1 MTTADVL
8 ASLVQFLPVVLF
20 SSLAF
25 WRPNALL
32 FMLAAGTSLLVGLQ
46 WYDVY
51 TTPTGLTIGLMLIAY
66 SLVCVAFAFRCLFWR
81 EFREEE

>member
-8 ASLVQFLPVVLF
+8 ASLVQFLPVVFF

-25 WRPNALL
+25 WKLNALL
-32 FMLAAGTSLLVGLQ
+32 FMLAAGASLMVGLQ

-51 TTPTGLTIGLMLIAY
+51 TTPAGLTIGLMLIGY
-66 SLVCVAFAFRCLFWR
+66 SFVCIAFAFRCLFWR
-81 EFREEE
+81 ES